1 MRAAEEKLVALGC
14 RKINLQVRASNQA
27 VVDFYRALGY
37 GVEERI
43 SMSKLTGPSLDSE
56 KAS

>member
-27 VVDFYRALGY
+27 VVDFYRTLGY
-37 GVEERI
+37 GVEERV
-43 SMSKLTGPSLDSE
+43 SMSKLTSPSLDSE